1 MKTKIKEKRFE
12 KKNKKWLEK
21 YGVAYTDCLPKKE
34 KKGKRVKKVNHIKK
48 FKFVFEGFKGKFVA
62 FFLIGILVAVLG
74 LAEPV
79 LLQKIIDGLTVGE
92 FDYILYFALGIC
104 GFTILIR
111 ILNHISS
118 NLINFSYHDMSH
130 KLRVEMSKRI
140 ANTKIQKFDTTSSGE
155 MLNRIDE
162 SGNNFSA
169 GIVNIISTVP
179 YILGAFMYVVYG
191 FYINVWL
198 GAILFVIGL
207 LDFMIE
213 KVYIEKVQGIQRRR
227 GYTIGDKILT
237 KYNELVKGIRD
248 IKALKSKDHVMQGI
262 KQQSEY
268 LANDNKNGT
277 GTYQIVL
284 TVKTVVKALLILAF
298 LALGIIFIKDGI
310 VTVGGMIV
318 LLMYRTNIFGFF
330 NELAELAGAK
340 NDIEIN
346 AERMAEV
353 LSDTDYPKEK
363 FGNVVLKN
371 VKGKIEFKDVT
382 FGYTKEKP
390 VFENLNLQIQPH
402 ECVGFVGG
410 SGEGKSTIMNL
421 ITNFYDIQKG
431 KILIDGKNI
440 NSLTEDSLRNA
451 ISVVP
456 QSPYIFNLSIK
467 ENLQLAKPD
476 ASGEELEDACKKAHI
491 HDFIVTL
498 PQKYDTVV
506 GEGGVT
512 LSGGQKQRIAI
523 ARAFL
528 KESKILLLD
537 EATSAVDNSSQSK
550 IFDIINKT
558 RRDRTI
564 IIVAHRLSTI
574 KNCDKIF
581 VVDNHQIIATGTH
594 KELMG
599 TCETYKNLYLNEE
612 KE

>member
-1 MKTKIKEKRFE
+1 MNTKIKDKHLE

-21 YGVAYTDCLPKKE
+21 YGVNYEDCLPKRE
-34 KKGKRVKKVNHIKK
+34 KKGKKVKKVNHIKK

-79 LLQKIIDGLTVGE
+79 LLQKIIDGLTAGE
-92 FDYILYFALGIC
+92 FEYILYFAVGIC

-118 NLINFSYHDMSH
+118 NLINYSYHDMSH
-130 KLRVEMSKRI
+130 KLRVEMSKHI
-140 ANTKIQKFDTTSSGE
+140 ANTKIQKFDTTASGE

-207 LDFMIE
+207 FDFMIE

-248 IKALKSKDHVMQGI
+248 IKALKSKEHVISGVNQNSI
-262 KQQSEY
+262 Q
-268 LANDNKNGT
+268 LASHNKNLT

-284 TVKTVVKALLILAF
+284 TIRSVVKALLILAF
-298 LALGIIFIKDGI
+298 FALGIIFIKDGV

-330 NELAELAGAK
+330 NELAELASAQ

-353 LSDTDYPKEK
+353 LSDADYPKEK
-363 FGNVVLKN
+363 FGSVALKD
-371 VKGKIEFKDVT
+371 VKGKIEFKDVC
-382 FGYTKEKP
+382 FGYSKEKP
-390 VFENLNLQIQPH
+390 IFENLSLEIQPN

-421 ITNFYDIQKG
+421 ITGFYDIEKG

-440 NSLTEDSLRNA
+440 NFLTEESLRSA

-467 ENLQLAKPD
+467 ENLRLGKAD
-476 ASGEELEDACKKAHI
+476 ATDEEIEDACKKAYI
-491 HDFIVTL
+491 HDFIETL
-498 PQKYDTVV
+498 PKKYDTVV

-537 EATSAVDNSSQSK
+537 EATSAVDNASQSK
-550 IFDIINKT
+550 IFEIINKS
-558 RRDRTI
+558 RQDKTI

-581 VVDNHQIIATGTH
+581 VVENHKISAVGTH
-594 KELMG
+594 KELLAN
-599 TCETYKNLYLNEE
+599 CEIYKNLYLNEE